1 LGIRSGNYSEANL
14 TTNAYILDRFLSEL
28 TTNAY
33 IVQLLTAS
41 LTTNADILNG
51 YQRTLTTNATIIGTT
66 EVELL
71 TNAYIADLIALGLTT
86 NAYIMNVVLKSL
98 TTNASILGPASQS
111 LTTNASICAPFDL
124 SLFTNA
130 YICQQ
135 TALALLTNAYISEY
149 AYPEL
154 TTDAYI
160 ALVTGSDLTTNAY
173 IVDMRYWAIGP
184 EDGLIDISG
193 HVYEP
198 EPKGFGLRTSV
209 QRVPGGRRVIL
220 QDGGVEG
227 GQRSFTVV
235 FSSDSARQ
243 AFQEVVNND
252 AEDLILY
259 CGRSDR
265 YQIAKKISV
274 EPEYD
279 DLWRGQAALRVTCEL
294 EDQYHYHAVDQGLD
308 LGACPLPQDTTTHYN
323 HGTVEAPLLFRVG
336 GQYAFTGGF
345 GGPGEETRTLLPH
358 VICHEL
364 IPRGEWQPLDGAWYW
379 IAGGGYGGRFG
390 PISTLYQGTTP
401 LTKVESWYGAA
412 AGSFYQDIANLAI
425 RCTDDR
431 SPAYHLIIVDGATQ
445 EKNLS
450 LGPALLSNEFCELTR
465 DGSQRY
471 YLTHTYYDP
480 FDDATWLV
488 DGVQSGGC
496 SVAGGALSIPASCWF
511 YLAFDGYPLKE
522 DIELEA
528 TITTATSPIIQYSTD
543 GATWI
548 TAIAASEVVSGKKT
562 VYYLTG
568 TEKKSKV
575 YVRFYSPAG
584 SSMTIQDINFTMLRD
599 ISAQYDQIP
608 MVPVGESRALRVTGS
623 GSSKAKIRTT
633 FRSRWHAQ

>member
-1 LGIRSGNYSEANL
+1 L
-14 TTNAYILDRFLSEL
+14 
-28 TTNAY
+28 
-33 IVQLLTAS
+33 S

-71 TNAYIADLIALGLTT
+71 TNAYIADIIALGLTT
-86 NAYIMNVVLKSL
+86 NAYIVQTVLKSL

-124 SLFTNA
+124 ALLTNA

-135 TALALLTNAYISEY
+135 TALTLLTNAYISEY

-184 EDGLIDISG
+184 EEGLIDISG

-198 EPKGFGLRTSV
+198 EMKGFGLRTSV

-265 YQIAKKISV
+265 YQIAKKMSV

-294 EDQYHYHAVDQGLD
+294 EDQYHYHAIDQGLD
-308 LGACPLPQDTTTHYN
+308 LGACPLPQDTTAHYN

-336 GQYAFTGGF
+336 GQYAFTGGS

-358 VICHEL
+358 VIC
-364 IPRGEWQPLDGAWYW
+364 LDGSA
-379 IAGGGYGGRFG
+379 
-390 PISTLYQGTTP
+390 
-401 LTKVESWYGAA
+401 EE
-412 AGSFYQDIANLAI
+412 
-425 RCTDDR
+425 TD
-431 SPAYHLIIVDGATQ
+431 
-445 EKNLS
+445 LS

-471 YLTHTYYDP
+471 YLTHTYYDT
-480 FDDATWLV
+480 FDDAIWLV

-496 SVAGGALSIPASCWF
+496 SRAGGQLSIPASGWF
-511 YLAFDGYPLKE
+511 YLTFDGYPLKE
-522 DIELEA
+522 DIQLEA
-528 TITTATSPIIQYSTD
+528 TITTTTSPIIQYSTD
-543 GATWI
+543 GVTWY
-548 TAIAASEVVSGKKT
+548 TSIAASEIVSGSKKI
-562 VYYLTG
+562 YYLTG

-608 MVPVGESRALRVTGS
+608 MVPAGKSRALRVTGS
-623 GSSKAKIRTT
+623 GSAKAKIRTT

>member
-1 LGIRSGNYSEANL
+1 MASL
-14 TTNAYILDRFLSEL
+14 TTNATIA
-28 TTNAY
+28 N
-33 IVQLLTAS
+33 LLTLS

-51 YQRTLTTNATIIGTT
+51 YQRTLTTNATIIDTT
-66 EVELL
+66 ELELL

-86 NAYIMNVVLKSL
+86 NAYIVQTVLKSL

-124 SLFTNA
+124 ALLTNA

-135 TALALLTNAYISEY
+135 TALTLLTNAYISEY

-184 EDGLIDISG
+184 DDGLIDISG

-198 EPKGFGLRTSV
+198 EPKGFGLRTSA

-279 DLWRGQAALRVTCEL
+279 DLWRGQAALKVTCEM
-294 EDQYHYHAVDQGLD
+294 EDQYHYHAVDQGLN
-308 LGACPLPQDTTTHYN
+308 LGACPLPQDTTAHYN
-323 HGTVEAPLLFRVG
+323 YGTVEAPLLFRVG
-336 GQYAFTGGF
+336 GQYAFTGGS

-358 VICHEL
+358 VIC
-364 IPRGEWQPLDGAWYW
+364 LDG
-379 IAGGGYGGRFG
+379 
-390 PISTLYQGTTP
+390 ST
-401 LTKVESWYGAA
+401 EE
-412 AGSFYQDIANLAI
+412 
-425 RCTDDR
+425 TD
-431 SPAYHLIIVDGATQ
+431 
-445 EKNLS
+445 LS
-450 LGPALLSNEFCELTR
+450 LGPALLSGEFAELTR

-471 YLTHTYYDP
+471 YLTHTYYDT
-480 FDDATWLV
+480 FDDAIWLV

-496 SVAGGALSIPASCWF
+496 SKAGGELSIPASCWF
-511 YLAFDGYPLKE
+511 YLAFDGHPLKE

-548 TAIAASEVVSGKKT
+548 TAIAASEIVSGTKKI
-562 VYYLTG
+562 YYLTG

-633 FRSRWHAQ
+633 FRSRWYAQ

>member
-1 LGIRSGNYSEANL
+1 M
-14 TTNAYILDRFLSEL
+14 
-28 TTNAY
+28 
-33 IVQLLTAS
+33 TAS

-124 SLFTNA
+124 ALLTNA

-135 TALALLTNAYISEY
+135 TALSLLTNAYISEY

-160 ALVTGSDLTTNAY
+160 ALISGSDLTTNAY

-198 EPKGFGLRTSV
+198 EPKGFGLKTSV

-235 FSSDSARQ
+235 FSSDSTRQ

-294 EDQYHYHAVDQGLD
+294 EDQYHYHAIDQGLD

-336 GQYAFTGGF
+336 GQYAFTGGS

-358 VICHEL
+358 VIC
-364 IPRGEWQPLDGAWYW
+364 LDG
-379 IAGGGYGGRFG
+379 
-390 PISTLYQGTTP
+390 ST
-401 LTKVESWYGAA
+401 EE
-412 AGSFYQDIANLAI
+412 
-425 RCTDDR
+425 TD
-431 SPAYHLIIVDGATQ
+431 
-445 EKNLS
+445 LS

-471 YLTHTYYDP
+471 YLTHTYYDT
-480 FDDATWLV
+480 FDDAIWLV

-496 SVAGGALSIPASCWF
+496 SRAGGELSIPASCWF
-511 YLAFDGYPLKE
+511 YLCFDGYPLKE

-528 TITTATSPIIQYSTD
+528 TITTATSPIIQYSID
-543 GATWI
+543 GVTWI
-548 TAIAASEVVSGKKT
+548 TAIDASEIVSGVKKI
-562 VYYLTG
+562 YYLTG

-584 SSMTIQDINFTMLRD
+584 SSMTIQDINFTLLRD

>member
-1 LGIRSGNYSEANL
+1 MASL
-14 TTNAYILDRFLSEL
+14 TTNATIA
-28 TTNAY
+28 N
-33 IVQLLTAS
+33 LLTLS

-71 TNAYIADLIALGLTT
+71 TNAYIADIIALGLTT
-86 NAYIMNVVLKSL
+86 NAYIVQTVLKSL

-124 SLFTNA
+124 ALLTNA

-135 TALALLTNAYISEY
+135 TALTLLTNAYISEY

-184 EDGLIDISG
+184 EEGLIDISG

-198 EPKGFGLRTSV
+198 EMKGFGLRTSA

-220 QDGGVEG
+220 HDGGVEG

-235 FSSDSARQ
+235 FSSDPARQ

-308 LGACPLPQDTTTHYN
+308 LGACPLPQDTTAHYN

-336 GQYAFTGGF
+336 GQYTFTGGS

-358 VICHEL
+358 VICL
-364 IPRGEWQPLDGAWYW
+364 
-379 IAGGGYGGRFG
+379 
-390 PISTLYQGTTP
+390 
-401 LTKVESWYGAA
+401 
-412 AGSFYQDIANLAI
+412 
-425 RCTDDR
+425 
-431 SPAYHLIIVDGATQ
+431 DGATQ

-480 FDDATWLV
+480 FDDTTWLV

-548 TAIAASEVVSGKKT
+548 TAIAASEIVSGKKT

-633 FRSRWHAQ
+633 FRSRWYAQ

>member
-1 LGIRSGNYSEANL
+1 LASL
-14 TTNAYILDRFLSEL
+14 TTNATIA
-28 TTNAY
+28 N
-33 IVQLLTAS
+33 LLTLS

-66 EVELL
+66 ELELL

-86 NAYIMNVVLKSL
+86 NAYIVQTVLKSL

-124 SLFTNA
+124 ALLTNA

-135 TALALLTNAYISEY
+135 TALSLLTNAYISEY

-198 EPKGFGLRTSV
+198 TPKGFGLRTSA

-336 GQYAFTGGF
+336 GQYAFTGGS

-358 VICHEL
+358 VICL
-364 IPRGEWQPLDGAWYW
+364 
-379 IAGGGYGGRFG
+379 
-390 PISTLYQGTTP
+390 
-401 LTKVESWYGAA
+401 
-412 AGSFYQDIANLAI
+412 
-425 RCTDDR
+425 
-431 SPAYHLIIVDGATQ
+431 DGATQ

-471 YLTHTYYDP
+471 YLTHTYYDT
-480 FDDATWLV
+480 FDDAIWLV

-496 SVAGGALSIPASCWF
+496 SRASGEISIPAECWF
-511 YLAFDGYPLKE
+511 YLCFDGYPLKE
-522 DIELEA
+522 DIQLEA
-528 TITTATSPIIQYSTD
+528 TITTATSPIIQYST
-543 GATWI
+543 
-548 TAIAASEVVSGKKT
+548 
-562 VYYLTG
+562 
-568 TEKKSKV
+568 
-575 YVRFYSPAG
+575 YVRFYSRAG

-608 MVPVGESRALRVTGS
+608 MVPAGKSRALRVTGS
-623 GSSKAKIRTT
+623 GSAKAKIRTT

>member
-1 LGIRSGNYSEANL
+1 M
-14 TTNAYILDRFLSEL
+14 
-28 TTNAY
+28 
-33 IVQLLTAS
+33 TAS

-124 SLFTNA
+124 ALLTNA

-135 TALALLTNAYISEY
+135 TAMALPTNAYVSVY

-160 ALVTGSDLTTNAY
+160 ALILGSDLTTNAY

-184 EDGLIDISG
+184 DDGLIDISG

-198 EPKGFGLRTSV
+198 TPKGFGLRTSV

-265 YQIAKKISV
+265 YQIAKKMSV

-294 EDQYHYHAVDQGLD
+294 EDQYHYHAIDQGLD
-308 LGACPLPQDTTTHYN
+308 LGACPLPQDTTAHYN

-336 GQYAFTGGF
+336 GQYAFTGGS

-358 VICHEL
+358 VIC
-364 IPRGEWQPLDGAWYW
+364 LDGSA
-379 IAGGGYGGRFG
+379 
-390 PISTLYQGTTP
+390 
-401 LTKVESWYGAA
+401 EE
-412 AGSFYQDIANLAI
+412 
-425 RCTDDR
+425 TD
-431 SPAYHLIIVDGATQ
+431 
-445 EKNLS
+445 LS

-471 YLTHTYYDP
+471 YLTHTYYDT
-480 FDDATWLV
+480 FDDAIWLV

-496 SVAGGALSIPASCWF
+496 SRAGGELSIPASCWF
-511 YLAFDGYPLKE
+511 YLCFDGYPLKE

-528 TITTATSPIIQYSTD
+528 TITTATSPIIQYSID

-548 TAIAASEVVSGKKT
+548 TAIAASEIVSGKKT

-623 GSSKAKIRTT
+623 GSNKAKIRTT

>member
-1 LGIRSGNYSEANL
+1 MASL
-14 TTNAYILDRFLSEL
+14 TTNATIA
-28 TTNAY
+28 N
-33 IVQLLTAS
+33 LLTLS

-66 EVELL
+66 ELELL

-86 NAYIMNVVLKSL
+86 NAYIVQTVLKSL

-124 SLFTNA
+124 ALLTNA

-135 TALALLTNAYISEY
+135 TALTLLTNAYISEY

-198 EPKGFGLRTSV
+198 EPKGFGLRTSA

-235 FSSDSARQ
+235 FSSDPARQ

-279 DLWRGQAALRVTCEL
+279 DLWRGQAALKVTCEM
-294 EDQYHYHAVDQGLD
+294 EDQYHYHAVDQGLN
-308 LGACPLPQDTTTHYN
+308 LGACPLPQDTTAHYN
-323 HGTVEAPLLFRVG
+323 YGTVEAPLLFRVG
-336 GQYAFTGGF
+336 GQYAFTGGS

-358 VICHEL
+358 VIC
-364 IPRGEWQPLDGAWYW
+364 LDG
-379 IAGGGYGGRFG
+379 
-390 PISTLYQGTTP
+390 ST
-401 LTKVESWYGAA
+401 EE
-412 AGSFYQDIANLAI
+412 
-425 RCTDDR
+425 TD
-431 SPAYHLIIVDGATQ
+431 
-445 EKNLS
+445 LS

-471 YLTHTYYDP
+471 YLTHTYYDT
-480 FDDATWLV
+480 FNDATWLV

-496 SVAGGALSIPASCWF
+496 SRAGGELSVPASCWF
-511 YLAFDGYPLKE
+511 YLCFDGHPLKE

-528 TITTATSPIIQYSTD
+528 TITTTTSPTIQYSTNGTD
-543 GATWI
+543 WS
-548 TAIAASEVVSGKKT
+548 TAIAASEIVSGVLKT
-562 VYYLTG
+562 YYLTG

-633 FRSRWHAQ
+633 FRSRWYAQ

>member
-1 LGIRSGNYSEANL
+1 LASL
-14 TTNAYILDRFLSEL
+14 TTNATIA
-28 TTNAY
+28 N
-33 IVQLLTAS
+33 LLTLS

-66 EVELL
+66 ELELL

-86 NAYIMNVVLKSL
+86 NAYIVQTVLKSL

-124 SLFTNA
+124 ALLTNA

-135 TALALLTNAYISEY
+135 TAMALPTNAYVSVY

-160 ALVTGSDLTTNAY
+160 ALILGSDLTTNAY

-184 EDGLIDISG
+184 EGSLIDISG

-198 EPKGFGLRTSV
+198 EPKGFGLRTSA

-243 AFQEVVNND
+243 AFQEIVNND

-279 DLWRGQAALRVTCEL
+279 DLWRGQAALKVTCEL

-308 LGACPLPQDTTTHYN
+308 LGACQLPQDTTAHYN

-336 GQYAFTGGF
+336 GQYAFTGGS

-358 VICHEL
+358 VIC
-364 IPRGEWQPLDGAWYW
+364 LDG
-379 IAGGGYGGRFG
+379 
-390 PISTLYQGTTP
+390 ST
-401 LTKVESWYGAA
+401 EE
-412 AGSFYQDIANLAI
+412 
-425 RCTDDR
+425 TD
-431 SPAYHLIIVDGATQ
+431 
-445 EKNLS
+445 LS

-471 YLTHTYYDP
+471 YLTHTYYDT
-480 FDDATWLV
+480 FDDAIWLV

-496 SVAGGALSIPASCWF
+496 SRAGGELSIPASCWF

-548 TAIAASEVVSGKKT
+548 TAIAASEIVSGKKT

-584 SSMTIQDINFTMLRD
+584 SSMTIQDINFNMLRD

-633 FRSRWHAQ
+633 FRSRWYAQ

>member
-1 LGIRSGNYSEANL
+1 M
-14 TTNAYILDRFLSEL
+14 
-28 TTNAY
+28 
-33 IVQLLTAS
+33 TAS

-124 SLFTNA
+124 ALLTNA

-135 TALALLTNAYISEY
+135 TALELLTNAYISEY

-184 EDGLIDISG
+184 DDGLIDISG

-198 EPKGFGLRTSV
+198 TPKGFGLKTSV

-279 DLWRGQAALRVTCEL
+279 DLWRGQAALKVTCEM
-294 EDQYHYHAVDQGLD
+294 EDQYHYHAVDQGLN
-308 LGACPLPQDTTTHYN
+308 LGACPLPQVSTSCYN
-323 HGTVEAPLLFRVG
+323 YGTAEAPFLFKI
-336 GQYAFTGGF
+336 GGF
-345 GGPGEETRTLLPH
+345 YASGQLTLPY
-358 VICHEL
+358 IKC
-364 IPRGEWQPLDGAWYW
+364 
-379 IAGGGYGGRFG
+379 F
-390 PISTLYQGTTP
+390 
-401 LTKVESWYGAA
+401 
-412 AGSFYQDIANLAI
+412 
-425 RCTDDR
+425 
-431 SPAYHLIIVDGATQ
+431 DGAT
-445 EKNLS
+445 EKTS
-450 LGPALLSNEFCELTR
+450 LYLGAGLLSAEYAELTR
-465 DGSQRY
+465 EGAAKY
-471 YLTHTYYDP
+471 LLTHTYADDYSTNNYWQYD
-480 FDDATWLV
+480 V
-488 DGVQSGGC
+488 VQSGC
-496 SVAGGALSIPASCWF
+496 SLSGGEISVPEGAWF
-511 YLAFDGYPLKE
+511 YYKFQGYPLKE

-548 TAIAASEVVSGKKT
+548 TAIAASEIVSGKKT

-633 FRSRWHAQ
+633 FRSRWYAQ

>member
-1 LGIRSGNYSEANL
+1 M
-14 TTNAYILDRFLSEL
+14 
-28 TTNAY
+28 
-33 IVQLLTAS
+33 TAS

-124 SLFTNA
+124 ALLTNA

-135 TALALLTNAYISEY
+135 TALTLLTNAYISEY

-184 EDGLIDISG
+184 DDGLIDISG

-235 FSSDSARQ
+235 FSSDSTRQ

-265 YQIAKKISV
+265 YQIAKRISV

-279 DLWRGQAALRVTCEL
+279 DLWRGQAALKVACEM
-294 EDQYHYHAVDQGLD
+294 EDQYHYHAIDQGID
-308 LGACPLPQDTTTHYN
+308 LGACPLPQDTTAHYN
-323 HGTVEAPLLFRVG
+323 YGTVEAPLLFRVG
-336 GQYAFTGGF
+336 GQYAFTGGS

-358 VICHEL
+358 VIC
-364 IPRGEWQPLDGAWYW
+364 LDG
-379 IAGGGYGGRFG
+379 
-390 PISTLYQGTTP
+390 STIETDLY
-401 LTKVESWYGAA
+401 
-412 AGSFYQDIANLAI
+412 
-425 RCTDDR
+425 
-431 SPAYHLIIVDGATQ
+431 
-445 EKNLS
+445 

-471 YLTHTYYDP
+471 FLTHTYYDT
-480 FDDATWLV
+480 FDDAIWLV

-496 SVAGGALSIPASCWF
+496 SRASGEISIPAECWF
-511 YLAFDGYPLKE
+511 YLCFDGYPLKE
-522 DIELEA
+522 DIQLEA

-548 TAIAASEVVSGKKT
+548 TAIAASEIVSGKKT

-608 MVPVGESRALRVTGS
+608 MIPVGESRALRVTGS
-623 GSSKAKIRTT
+623 GSAKAKIRTT